1 MQLTPGIFVGTT
13 TFIVGSDKHAG
24 KTTLLNYLIRPLR
37 HEAPLVYLSVGLDGE
52 GRDALSGVPKPH
64 VVAEAGD
71 WLVTAEQALRRSD
84 VSAEIREVFPF
95 ETVLGAPV
103 LAHVVRGGPIELI
116 GPGSNAALA
125 RILMH
130 IVADAGI
137 ETVLVDGAINR
148 ITQVA
153 ASTQAACVYVLRVD
167 RAGLPRAIDAM
178 RRLAYLQAVPVAMDD
193 ASDDATRVLDG
204 ALTTEKAG
212 ELDAGCRT
220 LIVEDFSHVFLTY
233 AELRNLQRRA
243 ELRFRRRV
251 AMRAFVVNLYDVSRD
266 EFLDRLTDTGII
278 DKVIFNPYQ
287 EVA

>member
-1 MQLTPGIFVGTT
+1 MLIGAT

-24 KTTLLNYLIRPLR
+24 KTTLLNYCLRRLRGRTPL
-37 HEAPLVYLSVGLDGE
+37 AYLSVGVDGE

-64 VVAEAGD
+64 VTAEAGD
-71 WLVTAEQALRRSD
+71 WLVTAEQALRRGD
-84 VSAEIREVFPF
+84 VSAEIRDVFPF

-103 LAHVVRGGPIELI
+103 LARVVRGGPVELI

-125 RILMH
+125 HILAH
-130 IVADAGI
+130 LVTDAGI

-148 ITQVA
+148 ITPVA

-167 RAGLPRAIDAM
+167 RAGLPRAIDRM
-178 RRLAYLQAVPVAMDD
+178 RRLACLQAVPVARDDVGDD
-193 ASDDATRVLDG
+193 AIRVLDG
-204 ALTTEKAG
+204 ALTAEKAA

-233 AELRNLQRRA
+233 AELRDLQRRVA
-243 ELRFRRRV
+243 LRFRRQV
-251 AMRAFVVNLYDVSRD
+251 AMRAFVINLSDVSQD
-266 EFLDRLTDTGII
+266 EFLARLTDTGIME
-278 DKVIFNPYQ
+278 KVIFNPYQ